1 MFWLSFHLNR
11 YLTTRSSEKLVSRG
25 TFRHYLRVVFLGND
39 TKTRKLLDELNDSL
53 KSEQSYV
60 IAATYGDGKHVLDR
74 VGRIEHVTSDNARTL
89 QDIHGA
95 VAGKLLLM
103 KL

>member
-1 MFWLSFHLNR
+1 MDRTCLLKVR
-11 YLTTRSSEKLVSRG
+11 RSEKLVSRG

-39 TKTRKLLDELNDSL
+39 SKTKKILDELNDSL

-60 IAATYGDGKHVLDR
+60 IAATYGDGKYVLDR
-74 VGRIEHVTSDNARTL
+74 VGRIEQVTSGNAHVL

-95 VAGKLLLM
+95 VAGTTVVI
-103 KL
+103 